1 MFNLKLSE
9 GRLKFNMQKP
19 TRLKQSLYIG
29 IP

>member
-9 GRLKFNMQKP
+9 NRLKFNMQRP
-19 TRLKQSLYIG
+19 TPLKQSLYID